1 MTAELLGLI
10 DCSVNPILTALSK
23 TKVRSN
29 GMTDRERLIDLI
41 KKAEKQELLDFF
53 TADLDEA
60 IDMSGGT
67 QFNGTVEHLTDY
79 LLEHGVIVLPC
90 KVGDTIYQT
99 DGVRI
104 YTSTIYEITYTA
116 NKVIFVTE
124 NVVFDERAINN
135 SIFLTREEAEKALKE
150 RESNA

>member
-1 MTAELLGLI
+1 
-10 DCSVNPILTALSK
+10 
-23 TKVRSN
+23 
-29 GMTDRERLIDLI
+29 MTDRERLI
-41 KKAEKQELLDFF
+41 ELLED
-53 TADLDEA
+53 TLHEWESDVSVQTLTEIA
-60 IDMSGGT
+60 
-67 QFNGTVEHLTDY
+67 EHLI
-79 LLEHGVIVLPC
+79 ENGVIAPPC

-135 SIFLTREEAEKALKE
+135 SIFLTREEAEQALKE
-150 RESNA
+150 RDSNV